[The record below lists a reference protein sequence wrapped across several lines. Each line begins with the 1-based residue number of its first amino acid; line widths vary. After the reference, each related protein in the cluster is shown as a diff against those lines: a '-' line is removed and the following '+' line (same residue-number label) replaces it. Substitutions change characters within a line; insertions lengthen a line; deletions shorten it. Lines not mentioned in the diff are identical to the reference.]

1 MNNFHW
7 GLLVLDVG
15 DNRGTWIQPGG
26 MRMQAFPLEL
36 EGRLQFLPPGF
47 HRTPSSSS
55 HYLVSLRGQT
65 TTFTW
70 VFGPYSV
77 INK

>member
-15 DNRGTWIQPGG
+15 DNRETWIQRGG

-36 EGRLQFLPPGF
+36 EGQL
-47 HRTPSSSS
+47 
-55 HYLVSLRGQT
+55 
-65 TTFTW
+65 
-70 VFGPYSV
+70 
-77 INK
+77 